1 MKLSAEQQADL
12 TSRIEVLTSLFAV
25 RVEHGDPDAKPA
37 GECKFLK
44 TLGDRYFVTPGLV
57 GVMDDFGLLGER
69 ESRSCGEPCAISCVK
84 PCASACQNFTSR
96 G

>member
-12 TSRIEVLTSLFAV
+12 SNNIAVLTALFDA
-25 RVEHGDPDAKPA
+25 RVAHIDPGEEQK

-44 TLGDRYFVTPGLV
+44 TLGDRYVMTPGLV
-57 GVMDDFGLLGER
+57 GVMDELGLLGER